1 MRSVFNSAVVCI
13 KKPPSKEGVGSE
25 TQSWSSA
32 VVPAHGNGNEG
43 WLHQASASVVII
55 RVEQQPE
62 GKRQSHQQTTC
73 RENFNHALSSLNAT
87 LIMFPEYGAT
97 LPSLLISTDCNAVLE
112 LLPQE
117 VVVQS
122 TTNQHQLILAG
133 SGPVAVIDREPF
145 ARQVEHV
152 PTLAL
157 LEPQNSFGSKNAFGE
172 MVVEKVLK
180 RSQIEG
186 VTARERQ

>member
-1 MRSVFNSAVVCI
+1 MNQVQVCCSAI
-13 KKPPSKEGVGSE
+13 AA
-25 TQSWSSA
+25 T
-32 VVPAHGNGNEG
+32 HGDGNKG
-43 WLHQASASVVII
+43 WFHQASTTVVVIGI
-55 RVEQQPE
+55 EQQPE

-87 LIMFPEYGAT
+87 LIVFPEYGAT

-133 SGPVAVIDREPF
+133 SGPVAVVD
-145 ARQVEHV
+145 
-152 PTLAL
+152 
-157 LEPQNSFGSKNAFGE
+157 
-172 MVVEKVLK
+172 
-180 RSQIEG
+180 
-186 VTARERQ
+186 